1 MMDDEANRTRSGFQA
16 SGLGRPD
23 PPPREEFQQPSGTM
37 GGATQPQQWGH
48 QSGAP
53 ASHASHT
60 GQQRL
65 PPQQTTGQGGGLMAS
80 QMQFG
85 ADPAYFQQQPLSQ
98 QQNNSASASN
108 ANNIRQLVPQLAHMS
123 DDYLLSQPIDA
134 LYRLS
139 REEKHAEAAKAAKGL
154 ESKLHNN
161 FKKAA
166 ENPAYFAGYDNR
178 ANMLH
183 PARFLPGAGVP
194 VQNLW
199 LEARK
204 QWGQDGTEAI
214 GNYDLEALSCSGCV
228 TARGWELLHKPG
240 SSEISLKMFTVSNVG
255 HMATGGR
262 TVSLAGED
270 GITIHENLKELAD
283 MAEFKLA
290 MRNLKLAAQ
299 LAVPWNF
306 SYAVI
311 DGFLQANDYMEK
323 HMEGIKRAPILSAF
337 VDHVLKTNAGLWVQE
352 APFLD
357 NAKLMAVWNSW
368 WGSRKVRAKA
378 EVEAANKNQNGNGNN
393 NNGGNKPKNKQPGK
407 GGGSQKGW
415 QGGNYQQG
423 WQGSQQGWQG
433 GPNRGWQGGPQQGW
447 NMQVPRF
454 TAPPCEANICRRYNE
469 KGCQK
474 TWQNCVLNTSSGPLR
489 LYHLCNFSVKKDSG
503 KSEFCLGKHPR
514 VDHKE

>member
-1 MMDDEANRTRSGFQA
+1 MMDDEASRTRGGFQA
-16 SGLGRPD
+16 GGLGRPD
-23 PPPREEFQQPSGTM
+23 HLPQQGPQQPGSNT
-37 GGATQPQQWGH
+37 GGAAQSQPPGQ
-48 QSGAP
+48 QSGAATGPTSQQRPPVQQP
-53 ASHASHT
+53 AS
-60 GQQRL
+60 
-65 PPQQTTGQGGGLMAS
+65 QGGAQTGFQA
-80 QMQFG
+80 QFG
-85 ADPAYFQQQPLSQ
+85 PDPAYFQQQPAYQ
-98 QQNNSASASN
+98 QQNDPSANAN
-108 ANNIRQLVPQLAHMS
+108 ANNIRLMVPQLAHMS
-123 DDYLLSQPIDA
+123 DDYLLNQPIDA
-134 LYRLS
+134 IYRLC

-154 ESKLHNN
+154 ETKLHNN

-166 ENPAYFAGYDNR
+166 ESPVYMAGYDNR

-204 QWGQDGTEAI
+204 QWGQDGTDAI

-240 SSEISLKMFTVSNVG
+240 SPEISLKMFTVTNVG

-299 LAVPWNF
+299 LVAPWNF
-306 SYAVI
+306 SFTVI

-323 HMEGIKRAPILSAF
+323 HMEGVKRAPILSAF

-352 APFLD
+352 ASFLD

-368 WGSRKVRAKA
+368 WGSRRVRAKA
-378 EVEAANKNQNGNGNN
+378 DMEASSKSLTGSNN
-393 NNGGNKPKNKQPGK
+393 NINNGGGKNKNKQSGK
-407 GGGSQKGW
+407 NNGGQKGW
-415 QGGNYQQG
+415 QSGHFQQG
-423 WQGSQQGWQG
+423 YQGGQQGWQG

-447 NMQVPRF
+447 NAQVPRF
-454 TAPPCEANICRRYNE
+454 SAPPSEANICRRFNE
-469 KGCQK
+469 KGCQR

-489 LYHLCNFSVKKDSG
+489 LYHLCNFSVKKDGG
-503 KSEFCLGKHPR
+503 KADFCLGKHPR